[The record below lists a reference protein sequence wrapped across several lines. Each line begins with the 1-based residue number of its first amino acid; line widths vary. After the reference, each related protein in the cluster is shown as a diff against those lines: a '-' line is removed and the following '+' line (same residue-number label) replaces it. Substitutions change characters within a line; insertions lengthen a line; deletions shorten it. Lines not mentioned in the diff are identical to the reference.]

1 MAEKWSVTLKGDCL
15 RGMINQ
21 IQLQGVQQPRFI
33 DRFSDQMA
41 PPVQSQSTNEF
52 ADLLQTDTFLG
63 HWHDGRFDSVLGYYF
78 LDDVMMNHPILDT
91 VIDTVLNDV
100 VVSTETLTLLTALHQ
115 RLAVFLMERPV
126 NARALANLEMAVMR
140 RFLSSQ
146 LPSQTF
152 MHTMLEP
159 FLMSLVMGFYGPLTG
174 GGSTWD

>member
-1 MAEKWSVTLKGDCL
+1 MKTD
-15 RGMINQ
+15 
-21 IQLQGVQQPRFI
+21 QLQGVQQPRFI

-41 PPVQSQSTNEF
+41 PLVQSQSTNEF

-115 RLAVFLMERPV
+115 RLALFIMERPV
-126 NARALANLEMAVMR
+126 NARALANLEMAVIR
-140 RFLSSQ
+140 RFFDQHQ
-146 LPSQTF
+146 LACPDLHAYDARTIF
-152 MHTMLEP
+152 NE
-159 FLMSLVMGFYGPLTG
+159 LVMVFCGRFKVDGN
-174 GGSTWD
+174 TWG